1 MIETIL
7 PPEVEV
13 TLDGGATETVRLR
26 QVKVREFRQ
35 AQAVAVGDEA
45 RLIEICTDK
54 APGWAETLTPESF
67 NALAIEARRI
77 NQAFFAWC
85 ERVLADQIRLMPPEL
100 LEKAVAQ
107 NMSPSKPTSPTVRP
121 RPV

>member
-1 MIETIL
+1 MIETVL
-7 PPEVEV
+7 PAEIEVALE
-13 TLDGGATETVRLR
+13 GGGTETVKLR

-35 AQAVAVGDEA
+35 AQSVAVGDEA
-45 RLIEICTDK
+45 RLIEICADK
-54 APGWAETLTPESF
+54 PAGWAETLTPESF
-67 NALAIEARRI
+67 HALALEARRI

-107 NMSPSKPTSPTVRP
+107 NMSASKPTSPTARP